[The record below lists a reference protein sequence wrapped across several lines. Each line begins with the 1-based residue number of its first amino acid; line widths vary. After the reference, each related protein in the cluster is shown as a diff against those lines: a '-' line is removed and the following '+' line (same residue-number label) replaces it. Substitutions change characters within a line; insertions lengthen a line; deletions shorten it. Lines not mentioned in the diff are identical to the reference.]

1 MSLEGQNKLVS
12 IIIPLFNREEFIR
25 TCVES
30 CLKQTYPTIEIIVI
44 DDGSTDGSK
53 DRISDYI
60 SSGKVRY
67 YFQEN
72 SERSAAR
79 NHGISKA
86 KGEYIQFLD
95 SDDLIFQNKIEKQML
110 FLSKNPDYFG
120 VRCKAE
126 YLDGQGEVT
135 HYADIPHEGYITSK
149 LLKGNFIP
157 IHAILFQKNDVKFNV
172 NRRLLEDWEYWLY
185 ATFNQK
191 IGYLDEVL
199 CSVVIHDENSSSSEI
214 LMRENEIT
222 VIKELMS
229 SALFKSYYLRF
240 CFMLFKKHMII
251 LKLKAIFLFK

>member
-172 NRRLLEDWEYWLY
+172 NRR
-185 ATFNQK
+185 
-191 IGYLDEVL
+191 YLDEVL